1 MNCAELVYLFKQ
13 MFNFFYQISRHIQ
26 LKPDGRLEQTVSMAL
41 EGQPLT
47 QHLHITY
54 RRTD

>member
-1 MNCAELVYLFKQ
+1 
-13 MFNFFYQISRHIQ
+13 MFDQISRHIQ